1 MYVLYA
7 ALDLQSCGITTEG
20 ASHFQEVLRLNA
32 TLIVLDLRAN
42 VLLGMDSIC
51 VLATCTFDT
60 IYRSLTKKG
69 PVSNIRPL
77 PIIASISYKGLKFTP
92 KSAHPIDLVCRW

>member
-1 MYVLYA
+1 MYIFVFLYT

-42 VLLGMDSIC
+42 VLLGMASTC
-51 VLATCTFDT
+51 VLVTLNPA
-60 IYRSLTKKG
+60 IYHLHLY
-69 PVSNIRPL
+69 I
-77 PIIASISYKGLKFTP
+77 
-92 KSAHPIDLVCRW
+92 